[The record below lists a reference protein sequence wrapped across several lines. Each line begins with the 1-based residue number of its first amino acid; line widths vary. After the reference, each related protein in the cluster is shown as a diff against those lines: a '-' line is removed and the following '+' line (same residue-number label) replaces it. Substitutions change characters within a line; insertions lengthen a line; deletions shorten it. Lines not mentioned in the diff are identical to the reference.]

1 MGWDFLD
8 ASKNVTTL
16 QLRKESAGRDDR
28 HVHKTYI
35 ARANAHTCDF
45 YTYISLILMKKSD
58 IGQGY
63 PCEFLSPFLIQEE
76 AIHEQGRV
84 SAEP

>member
-1 MGWDFLD
+1 MGW
-8 ASKNVTTL
+8 
-16 QLRKESAGRDDR
+16 
-28 HVHKTYI
+28 
-35 ARANAHTCDF
+35 DF
-45 YTYISLILMKKSD
+45 YTYISLTLMKKSD

-84 SAEP
+84 STEPGVIHIVMESQKIYLKWLLSYVLVKHPLSLDKT

>member
-35 ARANAHTCDF
+35 ARANAHTWDF
-45 YTYISLILMKKSD
+45 YT
-58 IGQGY
+58 
-63 PCEFLSPFLIQEE
+63 
-76 AIHEQGRV
+76 
-84 SAEP
+84 